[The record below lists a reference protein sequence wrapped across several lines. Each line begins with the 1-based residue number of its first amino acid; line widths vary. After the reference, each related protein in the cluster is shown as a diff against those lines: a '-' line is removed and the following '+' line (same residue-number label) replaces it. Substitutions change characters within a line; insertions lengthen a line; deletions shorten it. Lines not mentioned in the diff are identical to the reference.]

1 MIESDNVTDNL
12 VFAVNSL
19 ITLYQ
24 IRHFYLL
31 AKWRPRC
38 EATCAA
44 PLTSKVPTE
53 VVCYNPYSANNT
65 LSNAGNGVPER
76 MVNIVP
82 QSIGHGNLLGQYI
95 VLSIRYEVSRL
106 LPLGPWHPIVKL
118 NMQIL
123 RPWRG
128 FSLHAR

>member
-53 VVCYNPYSANNT
+53 VVCYNPYS
-65 LSNAGNGVPER
+65 VPER

>member
-1 MIESDNVTDNL
+1 MTESDNVTDNL

-31 AKWRPRC
+31 SKMAANMR

-53 VVCYNPYSANNT
+53 M
-65 LSNAGNGVPER
+65 G
-76 MVNIVP
+76 
-82 QSIGHGNLLGQYI
+82 LL
-95 VLSIRYEVSRL
+95 L
-106 LPLGPWHPIVKL
+106 
-118 NMQIL
+118 
-123 RPWRG
+123 
-128 FSLHAR
+128 